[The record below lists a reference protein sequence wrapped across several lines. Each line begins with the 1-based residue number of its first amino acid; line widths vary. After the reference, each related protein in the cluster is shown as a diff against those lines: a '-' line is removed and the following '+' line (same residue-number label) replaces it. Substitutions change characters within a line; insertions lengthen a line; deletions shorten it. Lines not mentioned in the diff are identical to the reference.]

1 MSQYQELKSRE
12 LPTRTLSTRT
22 LQLSC
27 IHRVFLVCPYREI
40 EYGEL
45 FPRVSEVHLLEHP
58 KMPHLES
65 ILKGKIG
72 HVVMCRPVYL

>member
-27 IHRVFLVCPYREI
+27 IRQAFLVCPCHAI
-40 EYGEL
+40 EYREL
-45 FPRVSEVHLLEHP
+45 FPKVSEAHLLEHP
-58 KMPHLES
+58 KMLHLES

-72 HVVMCRPVYL
+72 HVVMCMPVCL